1 MVSVRLMDIRENYY
15 NWLCRQIAPA
25 GPIHSERRYEY
36 LLRWL
41 YSRPFRFILS
51 MDQNRSVDG
60 INLRYAYAAEMH
72 IPQAQVAVELDNVDC
87 SMLEMMVA
95 LDRRCVLMEYE
106 LPGENFGKF
115 FWTMIQNLGL
125 YGPFDPEEA
134 ELAVSRVENRD
145 YAPDG
150 LGGLF
155 WLQHP
160 RADLRG
166 VDIWYQ
172 AMWYIAENSNSEV
185 E

>member
-1 MVSVRLMDIRENYY
+1 MNISEQYY
-15 NWLCRQIAPA
+15 GWLCKQIATSGPA
-25 GPIHSERRYEY
+25 DCERRYEY

-41 YSRPFRFILS
+41 YSRKFRFTLA
-51 MDQNRSVDG
+51 MDQNRSTDG
-60 INLRYAYAAEMH
+60 INLRYEFASVFG
-72 IPQAQVAVELDNVDC
+72 IPQPIIASELDWQDC

-106 LPGENFGKF
+106 FPGECFGKI
-115 FWTMIQNLGL
+115 FWIMIQNLGL
-125 YGPFDPEEA
+125 YGPFDPDEA
-134 ELAVSRVENRD
+134 EVAIQRVENRD

-155 WLQHP
+155 WLKHP
-160 RADLRG
+160 RADLRN